1 MPCNFCDLVTFVTV
15 CDCFAFVDHAINVIT
30 SPKMKE
36 KAAPEHLLNV
46 VMLHE
51 PFLCSAHWSKGQSM
65 THRIIANIFFGNK
78 RKIMTDS
85 VHKDNVVPFKKQ
97 QREK

>member
-1 MPCNFCDLVTFVTV
+1 MLCNFCDLVTFVTV

-51 PFLCSAHWSKGQSM
+51 PFL
-65 THRIIANIFFGNK
+65 
-78 RKIMTDS
+78 
-85 VHKDNVVPFKKQ
+85 
-97 QREK
+97 